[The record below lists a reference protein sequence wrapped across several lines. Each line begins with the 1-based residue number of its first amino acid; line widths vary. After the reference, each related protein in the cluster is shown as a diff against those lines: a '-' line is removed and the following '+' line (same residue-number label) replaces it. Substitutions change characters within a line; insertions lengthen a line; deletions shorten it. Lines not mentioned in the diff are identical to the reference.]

1 MKVLI
6 AGAGKKA
13 REILERLG
21 ESWEV
26 TLVDLYEERMDH
38 LRKTFHQVVRTS
50 KGDASSAVTLKGA
63 GIGENDFVVA
73 VTNRD
78 EINLEVCKLAK
89 EWGIKNVISLAN
101 DSRSLKKF
109 EKGSIRATCSSLLVA
124 REVQMYLEHP
134 HLSVTTIADGRGEI
148 MEIEVTRNS
157 PVVGKKVGEIGTKNW
172 MVAALYREGEEL
184 IIHHDHG
191 TPIREGDRVTVV
203 GREDLYHAI
212 YHLFKLDL
220 PSFPMRYGQNVI
232 SYVDDKK
239 TMDVI
244 LPEARY
250 LVKNT
255 MAQKICILASKEMKE
270 KAFEII
276 EESEENIEVEIRTLE
291 KNGED
296 AVISASTEES
306 VGCVLIPPVTTGFI
320 GKIFGQE
327 RIIPMAARLGA
338 PLLIAKGSAP
348 YSRILVPY
356 DGSKMSSLALEV
368 ANDISRQ
375 VKGTISVVV
384 VAEPAFISGKEST
397 GWLEETMNHARE
409 IAQIYRIPINLVGL
423 EGNVV
428 KEMERLGG
436 EHDLMVLGVSGEA
449 VPLLKPK
456 VNELIAARCPCSV
469 LAVAL

>member
-21 ESWEV
+21 ESWDV
-26 TLVDLYEERMDH
+26 TLVDLYTERMDV
-38 LRKTFHQVVRTS
+38 LRETFHQVVRTS
-50 KGDASSAVTLKGA
+50 QGDASSAVTLKEA
-63 GIGENDFVVA
+63 GIAENDFVVA

-78 EINLEVCKLAK
+78 EINLEVCRLAR
-89 EWGIKNVISLAN
+89 ECGVRNVISLAN

-134 HLSVTTIADGRGEI
+134 HLSVTTIADGKGEI

-191 TPIREGDRVTVV
+191 TSIQEGDRVTVV

-220 PSFPMRYGQNVI
+220 PSFPLRYGQNI
-232 SYVDDKK
+232 LSYVDDKK
-239 TMDVI
+239 TIDAV

-255 MAQKICILASKEMKE
+255 MAQKICIFTNKDMKE
-270 KAFEII
+270 KALRVTGELD
-276 EESEENIEVEIRTLE
+276 EAVKVEGRTLE

-296 AVISASTEES
+296 ASMSASKEERD
-306 VGCVLIPPVTTGFI
+306 GCELIPPGTTAFN
-320 GKIFGQE
+320 GKTCGQ
-327 RIIPMAARLGA
+327 
-338 PLLIAKGSAP
+338 
-348 YSRILVPY
+348 
-356 DGSKMSSLALEV
+356 
-368 ANDISRQ
+368 
-375 VKGTISVVV
+375 
-384 VAEPAFISGKEST
+384 
-397 GWLEETMNHARE
+397 
-409 IAQIYRIPINLVGL
+409 
-423 EGNVV
+423 
-428 KEMERLGG
+428 
-436 EHDLMVLGVSGEA
+436 
-449 VPLLKPK
+449 
-456 VNELIAARCPCSV
+456 
-469 LAVAL
+469 